1 MKIYKVLDRDPVP
14 ENQTRENVICKMHK
28 ILESKNVLFTTHNR
42 KTACMWKCRRINLVL
57 VLRVICRNELVRGM
71 SE

>member
-42 KTACMWKCRRINLVL
+42 KTACMWKCRRTSFQK
-57 VLRVICRNELVRGM
+57 VRGKNDFTK
-71 SE
+71 